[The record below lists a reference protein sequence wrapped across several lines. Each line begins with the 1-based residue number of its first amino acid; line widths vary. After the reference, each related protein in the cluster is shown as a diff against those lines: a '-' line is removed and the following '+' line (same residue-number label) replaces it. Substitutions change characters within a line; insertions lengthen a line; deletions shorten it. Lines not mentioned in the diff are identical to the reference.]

1 MTKKHNVEGFN
12 WGKKPNKIDFD
23 FAKLSINQALDLFLN
38 TMKTPYLT
46 NQNNSQSSILN
57 QLNVKVSN

>member
-46 NQNNSQSSILN
+46 NQTNHKAQS
-57 QLNVKVSN
+57 